1 MRLARFV
8 AHRQSDAR
16 AFLTARRGLRVATN
30 RKRLLI
36 PNVMG
41 EGGRKLLMAR
51 DDVEVVPF
59 PTTIESGDFQA
70 LLAAGD
76 VDGAILGLTRFG
88 EAECALTP
96 ALQVVARIGVGYD
109 AIDVG
114 ALTRRRV
121 PLMLVGTANSSSVAE
136 HALFLMLALAKRAAE
151 LDALVRAGRW
161 GERLTALPM
170 DLIGKTVLVVGF
182 GRTGTRV
189 AKRCLAMEM
198 NVIVYDPYLPPASM
212 QTAGCEPVS
221 DLEAALPRADFV
233 TVHCP
238 KTSETIGMFGA
249 ARLGCMKKTAY
260 LVNTARGGIV
270 EETALYA
277 ALTAGTIAG
286 AGIDVFEQEPPAPDH
301 PLLRLANV
309 VMSPHMA
316 GVTRESID
324 RMAVQAAK
332 NVLSVFDGNPIREN
346 AVNPEVFG

>member
-1 MRLARFV
+1 LRAWLRIGNLAPARF
-8 AHRQSDAR
+8 S
-16 AFLTARRGLRVATN
+16 TARRGLRVATN

-41 EGGRKLLMAR
+41 EGGRNLLLAR
-51 DDVEVVPF
+51 DDIEVVPF
-59 PTTIESGDFQA
+59 PTTISSGDFHA
-70 LLAAGD
+70 LLAASD
-76 VDGAILGLTRFG
+76 VHGSILGLTRFG
-88 EAECALTP
+88 DAECALAP

-151 LDALVRAGRW
+151 LDALVRGGRW
-161 GERLTALPM
+161 TERLTAVPI
-170 DLIGKTVLVVGF
+170 DLLGKTVLVVGF

-198 NVIVYDPYLPPASM
+198 NVIVYDPYLPAARM
-212 QTAGCEPVS
+212 QAAGCEPVS
-221 DLEAALPRADFV
+221 DLDAALPRADFV

-249 ARLGCMKKTAY
+249 ARLQRMKKTAY

-270 EETALYA
+270 EETALHA
-277 ALTAGTIAG
+277 ALTARTIAG
-286 AGIDVFEQEPPAPDH
+286 AGVDVFEQEPPAPDH
-301 PLLRLANV
+301 PLLDLPNV
-309 VMSPHMA
+309 IFSPHMA

-332 NVLSVFDGNPIREN
+332 NALSVLDGKPIREN
-346 AVNPEVFG
+346 AVNPEVFD